1 LELFD
6 GHYYIKRERVVAKI
20 PFGNRTF
27 YAKFE
32 RIDAPLTPL
41 LLQQHLNRTYT
52 IAAPLLQEGK
62 TNYLLIEYK
71 GEAYQRFYYL
81 VKHLM
86 QTQQITEY
94 ALYQGKTE
102 DKIQLF
108 IKVKKLSVA
117 EAEERLE
124 ILSSILAEKLDKA
137 WKCLPSVTL
146 PEAYHIVTLP
156 YKQL

>member
-1 LELFD
+1 
-6 GHYYIKRERVVAKI
+6 
-20 PFGNRTF
+20 
-27 YAKFE
+27 
-32 RIDAPLTPL
+32 
-41 LLQQHLNRTYT
+41 
-52 IAAPLLQEGK
+52 
-62 TNYLLIEYK
+62 
-71 GEAYQRFYYL
+71 
-81 VKHLM
+81 M

-94 ALYQGKTE
+94 ALYQGKTK

-124 ILSSILAEKLDKA
+124 ILSSILAEKLDKV